1 MEQLATGWHVQVTE
15 RGPDWLFIR
24 LRVESGAC
32 YDAPDIADHLWSI
45 LRQHFIYRV
54 VLEMDEVEY
63 LCSHLIGQLV
73 MLQKRVLQHGGALRI
88 CGLSPPCQ
96 EVLRLCRLITVLPVY
111 ESRSDAV
118 MGRGLVKP
126 R

>member
-1 MEQLATGWHVQVTE
+1 MEQLATGWDVHVTD

-24 LRVESGAC
+24 LHVEADAC
-32 YDAPDIADHLWSI
+32 YDAPEIADRIWSI
-45 LRQHFIYRV
+45 LRQHFVYRV
-54 VLEMDEVEY
+54 VLEMEDVGF
-63 LCSHLIGQLV
+63 LGSHLLGQLV
-73 MLQKRVLQHGGALRI
+73 MIQKRVLQHGGALRL
-88 CGLSPPCQ
+88 CGLTPSCQ
-96 EVLRLCRLITVLPVY
+96 EVLRLCRLISVLPVY

>member
-1 MEQLATGWHVQVTE
+1 MEQLATGCDIQVTD

-24 LRVESGAC
+24 LRIDDLSCDE
-32 YDAPDIADHLWSI
+32 APDIADRLWSI
-45 LRQHFIYRV
+45 LRQHFVHRV
-54 VLEMDEVEY
+54 VLEMDEVEF

-73 MLQKRVLQHGGALRI
+73 MLQKRVLQHGGTLRL
-88 CGLSPPCQ
+88 CGLTPSCQ
-96 EVLRLCRLITVLPVY
+96 EVLRLCRLISVLPVY
-111 ESRSDAV
+111 ETRSDAV